1 MGVGVGYMRVPLLVL
16 LMFFPWDIPQLQSDL
31 SLSCDHG
38 LDYAS

>member
-1 MGVGVGYMRVPLLVL
+1 MEGTHTFIINPIRPSADRPGFLA
-16 LMFFPWDIPQLQSDL
+16 QSDW